1 MEGNKS
7 NFIDYFSVI
16 VKWRKL
22 IFINFIIV
30 CIITAVI
37 SLILPKTFSAN
48 STILP
53 PTDEPDAFGLSSLI
67 GNLPLGPLGFGG
79 VSEETYT
86 FIAILHSRTVME
98 TIVRKFDLINRYK
111 EENMEYTVERLRENV
126 NVEINED
133 GTITISTAASTNF
146 LPDEDQENDARNLA
160 RDIANTFIEQLDKV
174 NTELK
179 TEKAHNNRIFIE
191 KRYTQNIKDLKNA
204 EEKLNA
210 FQKTHGVIALPE
222 QIVIAI
228 ETAAELNAN
237 IIAKE
242 VEVSVMRG
250 YVSQSHSE
258 LTRAQIELAE
268 LKRKFNEMKTGVNGD
283 ILDTNGTPDTQL
295 FIPLNDAP
303 DLGLQYV
310 RHYREV
316 SLQQKILEFLLPQ
329 YEQAKIQ
336 EAKDTPTVQ
345 VLDKAVTP
353 VKRKKPKRTIMVL
366 LAGMLSI
373 VFSIT
378 GVFFVEY
385 IRHLETNRQEDYRKV
400 ENILHSLRADV
411 RKLLRRNSS

>member
-1 MEGNKS
+1 MEGKKS
-7 NFIDYFSVI
+7 NILDYLSVV

-22 IFINFIIV
+22 IFVNFIVV
-30 CIITAVI
+30 CIITAII

-53 PTDEPDAFGLSSLI
+53 PANEADVFGLSSLI

-86 FIAILHSRTVME
+86 FMAILHSRTVME
-98 TIVRKFDLINRYK
+98 AIAKKFALMQRYDY
-111 EENMEYTVERLRENV
+111 ENMEYTVEELRENV
-126 NVEINED
+126 IVEINED
-133 GTITISTAASTNF
+133 GTITLSSMASTKF
-146 LPDEDQENDARNLA
+146 LPGEEEENEARNLA
-160 RDIANTFIEQLDKV
+160 RDMANAFIEELDKV
-174 NTELK
+174 NTQLK
-179 TEKAHNNRIFIE
+179 TEKAHNNRVFIE
-191 KRYTQNIKDLKNA
+191 KRYEQNINDLKNA
-204 EEKLNA
+204 EEELKT
-210 FQKTHGVIALPE
+210 FQKTYGVIALP
-222 QIVIAI
+222 QQTVLAI

-242 VEVSVMRG
+242 VEVSVLSG
-250 YVSQSHSE
+250 YVSESHSE
-258 LTRAQIELAE
+258 LTRAKSELTE
-268 LKRKFNEMKTGVNGD
+268 LRRKFDEMKTGRNRD
-283 ILDTNGTPDTQL
+283 LNNNGTQNTRL
-295 FIPLNDAP
+295 FIPLNEVP
-303 DLGLQYV
+303 DLGLKYI

-366 LAGMLSI
+366 LAGLLSM
-373 VFSIT
+373 VFSVT

-385 IRHLETNRQEDYRKV
+385 IRHLEANQQEDYRKV
-400 ENILHSLRADV
+400 ENILQSLRSDV
-411 RKLLRRNSS
+411 RKLLRRKD

>member
-1 MEGNKS
+1 MEGKKLNI
-7 NFIDYFSVI
+7 IDYFSVV

-22 IFINFIIV
+22 IFVNFIVV
-30 CIITAVI
+30 CSITAII
-37 SLILPKTFSAN
+37 SLIVPKTFSAN

-53 PTDEPDAFGLSSLI
+53 PANEADVFGLSSLI

-86 FIAILHSRTVME
+86 FMAILHSRTVME
-98 TIVRKFDLINRYK
+98 AIAKKFALMQRYDY
-111 EENMEYTVERLRENV
+111 ENMEYTVEELRENV
-126 NVEINED
+126 IVEINED
-133 GTITISTAASTNF
+133 GTITLSSMASTKF
-146 LPDEDQENDARNLA
+146 LPGEEEENEARNLA
-160 RDIANTFIEQLDKV
+160 RDMANAFIEELDKV
-174 NTELK
+174 NTQLK

-191 KRYTQNIKDLKNA
+191 KRYEQNINDLKNA
-204 EEKLNA
+204 EEELKT
-210 FQKTHGVIALPE
+210 FQKTYGVIALP
-222 QIVIAI
+222 QQTVLAI

-242 VEVSVMRG
+242 VEVSVLSG
-250 YVSQSHSE
+250 YVSESHSE
-258 LTRAQIELAE
+258 LTRAKSELTE
-268 LKRKFNEMKTGVNGD
+268 LRRKFDEMKTGRNRD
-283 ILDTNGTPDTQL
+283 LNNNGTQNTRL
-295 FIPLNDAP
+295 FIPLNEVP
-303 DLGLQYV
+303 DLGLKYI

-366 LAGMLSI
+366 LAGLLSM
-373 VFSIT
+373 VFSVT

-385 IRHLETNRQEDYRKV
+385 IRHLEANQQEDYRKV
-400 ENILHSLRADV
+400 ENILQSLRSDV
-411 RKLLRRNSS
+411 RKLLRRKD